1 MPEHRQANPRLEV
14 HLLFPPDT
22 ALATVLAAA
31 GLRSAGHAGT
41 AEVWVSTGST
51 ERSEAR

>member
-1 MPEHRQANPRLEV
+1 MAEQRPPNPRLEV

-31 GLRSAGHAGT
+31 GLRPGGRAGE
-41 AEVWVSTGST
+41 AEVWVTTAGT
-51 ERSEAR
+51 DRSETR

>member
-1 MPEHRQANPRLEV
+1 MAEHREANPRLEV

-31 GLRSAGHAGT
+31 GLRPAGHAGK
-41 AEVWVSTGST
+41 AEVWVNTGGT
-51 ERSEAR
+51 DRSEAR